1 MEKGS
6 KVYPKF
12 NQHLNFSGLSWT
24 EPLTQIT
31 LPNVMIFQSTFAVN
45 PLQARLLDRLHP
57 ACPCLLTCIFG
68 VPTTAVQKLR
78 TRSSWKTL
86 NHVLLPLAFP
96 VLFLLVT
103 LACTLIF
110 DFLYTQVHGSAGEIW
125 AGWLLWLLLST
136 PITHLAATCLHGHP
150 WFSLMA
156 LLCYITRIRRPIT
169 STSCTCQFSSTLKQQ
184 NYVSDQWGQSKK

>member
-31 LPNVMIFQSTFAVN
+31 LPNVMLFQSTFAVN
-45 PLQARLLDRLHP
+45 PLQARLLDCLHP

-68 VPTTAVQKLR
+68 VPTTGVQKLR

-103 LACTLIF
+103 LACTLNIF
-110 DFLYTQVHGSAGEIW
+110 GFLYAQVHGSAGEIW
-125 AGWLLWLLLST
+125 AAV
-136 PITHLAATCLHGHP
+136 AAPFPTNHP
-150 WFSLMA
+150 
-156 LLCYITRIRRPIT
+156 
-169 STSCTCQFSSTLKQQ
+169 SCC
-184 NYVSDQWGQSKK
+184 YVSPWAPMVLTYGPSVLYHQNKETNNFHLLHMPVQQHFKTAELCIRPVRPV